1 MVTTRIDQFNSFARL
16 AMLGFWLVLS
26 VVRSPAQPRPLDLVD
41 AHPAVSAAAAA
52 LSRATSP
59 KVSTDEISIEQLAIT
74 RIRKQ
79 VTGPD
84 YEGCRAVSAE

>member
-1 MVTTRIDQFNSFARL
+1 
-16 AMLGFWLVLS
+16 MLGFWLVLS

-52 LSRATSP
+52 LSRAPSP
-59 KVSTDEISIEQLAIT
+59 TDIVSTDEISIEQLAIT